1 MFGTLQGRL
10 PKDLR
15 LAGITTVEAANAW
28 LKAHYL
34 AEHNAAF
41 AIKAEQQGTAFV
53 ADRHEAWREALCVI
67 EERTSAT
74 TTRPHGAVG
83 GCSCPRAGSGP
94 TSSRPW
100 SAFTRIPMAP

>member
-15 LAGITTVEAANAW
+15 LAGINTVEAANAS
-28 LKAHYL
+28 LKAHYI

-41 AIKAEQQGTAFV
+41 AIKPEQQGTAFV

-67 EERTSAT
+67 EERTVWPAAT
-74 TTRPHGAVG
+74 CGNLHAATLIEPVA
-83 GCSCPRAGSGP
+83 AGVYDWLP
-94 TSSRPW
+94 SS
-100 SAFTRIPMAP
+100 SST